1 MYLKNNTKRT
11 GIKFLRK
18 ENVVPHLGKLN
29 FKALHKQKSR
39 LSMRRNQGKPGYIT
53 REEFDSNWDKIFNKE
68 KSNAK
73 KKNND

>member
-1 MYLKNNTKRT
+1 M
-11 GIKFLRK
+11 
-18 ENVVPHLGKLN
+18 PHLGQLN

-53 REEFDSNWDKIFNKE
+53 REEFSANWDKIFNKE

-73 KKNND
+73 KKDND

>member
-1 MYLKNNTKRT
+1 M
-11 GIKFLRK
+11 
-18 ENVVPHLGKLN
+18 PHLGKLN
-29 FKALHKQKSR
+29 IKALHKQKSR

-68 KSNAK
+68 KNNAK

>member
-1 MYLKNNTKRT
+1 M
-11 GIKFLRK
+11 
-18 ENVVPHLGKLN
+18 PHLGKLN

>member
-1 MYLKNNTKRT
+1 M
-11 GIKFLRK
+11 
-18 ENVVPHLGKLN
+18 PHLGHLN

-39 LSMRRNQGKPGYIT
+39 LSMRRNQGKPGHIT
-53 REEFDSNWDKIFNKE
+53 RDEFSDNWDKIFNKE